1 MIYIEVV
8 FDILYLCT
16 VFYLGV
22 KLVQKRN
29 ESILFMI
36 FGLMA
41 LTLGF
46 GDMFHLIPRVMGHLT
61 SGLEDYTFY
70 LGLGKAITSY
80 TMVIFYLLVLYAYEK
95 RFNDKNNITRVII
108 ISLMI
113 IKTVLSM
120 LPQNEWLTNTATLEF
135 QIIRN
140 IPFVLIGIYL
150 VVLFFIKSKKEND
163 ITFMKIAIG
172 ISLSFLFYIPVVLF
186 APSIPAIGALM
197 MPKTL
202 AYVYV
207 IYVAYK
213 EI

>member
-8 FDILYLCT
+8 FDLLYLSV
-16 VFYLGV
+16 VFYLGY
-22 KLVQKRN
+22 KLMKKRN
-29 ESILFMI
+29 ENIQYLI

-46 GDMFHLIPRVMGHLT
+46 GDMFHLIPRVVGHLT
-61 SGLEDYTFY
+61 TGLDDYTFY

-80 TMVIFYLLVLYAYEK
+80 TMTFFYLLVLYAYEK
-95 RFNDKNNITRVII
+95 RFDAKNAFVRGIVVGLLLVKVI
-108 ISLMI
+108 
-113 IKTVLSM
+113 LSV
-120 LPQNEWLTNTATLEF
+120 LPQNEWLTNGATLEF

-140 IPFVLIGIYL
+140 IPFVMMGIYL
-150 VVLFFIKSKKEND
+150 VSIIFLDSIKEND
-163 ITFMKIAIG
+163 KPFMKIAIG

-186 APSIPAIGALM
+186 AQSVPAIGALM

-213 EI
+213 EL

>member
-1 MIYIEVV
+1 MGYIEVI
-8 FDILYLCT
+8 FDLLYLFT
-16 VFYLGV
+16 VFFLGV
-22 KLVQKRN
+22 ILVQKRSEN
-29 ESILFMI
+29 VLFLV

-46 GDMFHLIPRVMGHLT
+46 GDMFHLIPRVIGHLT
-61 SGLEDYTFY
+61 TGLDDYTYY

-80 TMVIFYLLVLYAYEK
+80 TMVIFYVLVLYAYEI
-95 RFNDKNNITRVII
+95 RFNNKNNLTRVII
-108 ISLMI
+108 SVFLIAKI
-113 IKTVLSM
+113 ILSM
-120 LPQNEWLTNTATLEF
+120 LPQNEWLTSTATLEF

-140 IPFVLIGIYL
+140 IPFVLMGVYL
-150 VVLFFIKSKKEND
+150 VTLFFITAKKQND
-163 ITFMKIAIG
+163 ITFKKIAIG

-186 APSIPAIGALM
+186 AQSIPAIGALM

>member
-1 MIYIEVV
+1 MIYIEVI
-8 FDILYLCT
+8 FDLLYLST

-22 KLVQKRN
+22 KLVQKRKEN
-29 ESILFMI
+29 RLFFI

-46 GDMFHLIPRVMGHLT
+46 GDMFHLIPRVVGHLT
-61 SGLEDYTFY
+61 TGLEDYTFY

-80 TMVIFYLLVLYAYEK
+80 TMVIFYMLVLYAYEI
-95 RFNDKNNITRVII
+95 RFNDKNIVTRVII
-108 ISLMI
+108 ISLMV

-140 IPFVLIGIYL
+140 IPFVLMGIYL
-150 VVLFFIKSKKEND
+150 VALFFVNARKED
-163 ITFMKIAIG
+163 DKAFMKIAIG

-186 APSIPAIGALM
+186 ASAVPAIGALM
-197 MPKTL
+197 MPKTI

-213 EI
+213 EL

>member
-1 MIYIEVV
+1 MGYIEVI
-8 FDILYLCT
+8 FDLLYLFT
-16 VFYLGV
+16 VFFLGV
-22 KLVQKRN
+22 ILVQKRSEN
-29 ESILFMI
+29 VLFLV

-46 GDMFHLIPRVMGHLT
+46 GDVFHLIPRVIGHLT
-61 SGLEDYTFY
+61 TGLDDYTYY

-80 TMVIFYLLVLYAYEK
+80 GMVIFYVLVLYAYEI
-95 RFNDKNNITRVII
+95 RFNNKNNLTRVII
-108 ISLMI
+108 SVFLIAKI
-113 IKTVLSM
+113 ILSM
-120 LPQNEWLTNTATLEF
+120 LPQNEWLTSTATLEF

-140 IPFVLIGIYL
+140 IPFVLMGVYL
-150 VVLFFIKSKKEND
+150 VTLFFITAKKEND
-163 ITFMKIAIG
+163 ITFKKIAIG

-186 APSIPAIGALM
+186 AQSIPAIGALM

>member
-8 FDILYLCT
+8 FDLLYLFT

-22 KLVQKRN
+22 KLVGKRSDN
-29 ESILFMI
+29 LLFLI

-46 GDMFHLIPRVMGHLT
+46 GDMFHLIPRIVGHLT
-61 SGLEDYTFY
+61 TGLEDYTFY

-80 TMVIFYLLVLYAYEK
+80 TMVLFYILVLYAYEK

-108 ISLMI
+108 VSLLVVKI
-113 IKTVLSM
+113 ILSM

-140 IPFVLIGIYL
+140 IPFVLMGLYL
-150 VVLFFIKSKKEND
+150 VILFFVKANKEND
-163 ITFMKIAIG
+163 TTFKKIAIG

>member
-8 FDILYLCT
+8 FDLLYLFT

-22 KLVQKRN
+22 KLVGKRSDN
-29 ESILFMI
+29 LLFLI

-46 GDMFHLIPRVMGHLT
+46 GDMFHLIPRIVGHLT
-61 SGLEDYTFY
+61 TGLEDYTFY

-80 TMVIFYLLVLYAYEK
+80 TMVLFYILVLYAYEK

-108 ISLMI
+108 VSLLVVKI
-113 IKTVLSM
+113 ILSM

-140 IPFVLIGIYL
+140 IPFVLMGLYL
-150 VVLFFIKSKKEND
+150 VILFFVKANKEND
-163 ITFMKIAIG
+163 NTFKKIAIG

>member
-8 FDILYLCT
+8 FDLLYLLA

-22 KLVQKRN
+22 KLVRKRN
-29 ESILFMI
+29 ENVLFLI

-46 GDMFHLIPRVMGHLT
+46 GDMFHLIPRVVGHLT
-61 SGLEDYTFY
+61 TGLEDYTFY

-113 IKTVLSM
+113 IKTVLSI
-120 LPQNEWLTNTATLEF
+120 LPQNEWLTNGATLEF

-150 VVLFFIKSKKEND
+150 VALFFIKSKKEND
-163 ITFMKIAIG
+163 KTFMKIAIG

>member
-1 MIYIEVV
+1 MGYIEIV
-8 FDILYLCT
+8 FDLLYLIT

-22 KLVQKRN
+22 KLVQKKN
-29 ESILFMI
+29 ENVLFFI

-46 GDMFHLIPRVMGHLT
+46 GDMFHLIPRVVGHLT
-61 SGLEDYTFY
+61 TGLDDYTFY

-80 TMVIFYLLVLYAYEK
+80 TMVIFYLLVLYAYEI
-95 RFNDKNNITRVII
+95 RFNDKNITTRII
-108 ISLMI
+108 IIILMI
-113 IKTVLSM
+113 AKTVLSM
-120 LPQNEWLTNTATLEF
+120 LPQNQWLTNTATLEF

-140 IPFVLIGIYL
+140 IPFVLMGIYL
-150 VVLFFIKSKKEND
+150 VALFFIKSRKEND
-163 ITFMKIAIG
+163 IPFMKIAIG

-186 APSIPAIGALM
+186 ASSVPAIGALM

>member
-1 MIYIEVV
+1 
-8 FDILYLCT
+8 
-16 VFYLGV
+16 V
-22 KLVQKRN
+22 KLVQKRKEN
-29 ESILFMI
+29 RLFFI

-46 GDMFHLIPRVMGHLT
+46 GDMFHLIPRVVGHLT
-61 SGLEDYTFY
+61 TGLEDYTFY

-80 TMVIFYLLVLYAYEK
+80 TMVIFYMLVLYAYEI
-95 RFNDKNNITRVII
+95 RFNDKNIVTRVII
-108 ISLMI
+108 ISLMV

-140 IPFVLIGIYL
+140 IPFVLMGIYL
-150 VVLFFIKSKKEND
+150 VALFFVNARKED
-163 ITFMKIAIG
+163 DKAFMKIAIG

-186 APSIPAIGALM
+186 ASAVPAIGALM
-197 MPKTL
+197 MPKTI

-213 EI
+213 EL

>member
-1 MIYIEVV
+1 MGYIEVV
-8 FDILYLCT
+8 FDLLYLFT

-22 KLVQKRN
+22 KLIQKR
-29 ESILFMI
+29 EVKRLYLV

-46 GDMFHLIPRVMGHLT
+46 GDMFHLIPRVIAHLT
-61 SGLEDYTFY
+61 TGLEDYTFY
-70 LGLGKAITSY
+70 LGLGKAITSF
-80 TMVIFYLLVLYAYEK
+80 TMVIFYLLVLLAYEI
-95 RFNDKNNITRVII
+95 RFNDKNMYTGII
-108 ISLMI
+108 V
-113 IKTVLSM
+113 TVLLLAKIVLSL

-140 IPFVLIGIYL
+140 IPFVLMGIYL
-150 VVLFFIKSKKEND
+150 VTIFIIKAQKEKD
-163 ITFMKIAIG
+163 IPFIKIAIG
-172 ISLSFLFYIPVVLF
+172 IALSFLFYIPVVLF
-186 APSIPAIGALM
+186 ASTFPPVGALM

>member
-1 MIYIEVV
+1 MVYIEVV
-8 FDILYLCT
+8 FDLLYLFT

-22 KLVQKRN
+22 KLVQKRTEN
-29 ESILFMI
+29 ILYLI

-46 GDMFHLIPRVMGHLT
+46 GDMFHLLPRVFAQLT
-61 SGLEDYTFY
+61 TGLDDYTFY
-70 LGLGKAITSY
+70 LGLGKAITSF
-80 TMVIFYLLVLYAYEK
+80 TMVFFYMLVLYAYEI
-95 RFNDKNNITRVII
+95 RFNDKNTLTRII
-108 ISLMI
+108 VISLML
-113 IKTVLSM
+113 IKIVLSL
-120 LPQNEWLTNTATLEF
+120 LPQNEWLTSTATLEF
-135 QIIRN
+135 LIIRN
-140 IPFVLIGIYL
+140 IPFLLMGIYL
-150 VVLFFIKSKKEND
+150 VTLFFIKGIKEKD
-163 ITFMKIAIG
+163 IPFIKIAIG

-186 APSIPAIGALM
+186 SSAVPAIGALM

>member
-1 MIYIEVV
+1 MVYFEVV
-8 FDILYLCT
+8 FDLLYLFT

-29 ESILFMI
+29 ENILYLI

-46 GDMFHLIPRVMGHLT
+46 GDMFHLIPRVVAQLT
-61 SGLEDYTFY
+61 TGLDDYTFY
-70 LGLGKAITSY
+70 LGLGKAITSF
-80 TMVIFYLLVLYAYEK
+80 TMVFFYMLVLYAYEI
-95 RFNDKNNITRVII
+95 RFNDKNITTRIII
-108 ISLMI
+108 ISLML
-113 IKTVLSM
+113 IKVILSL
-120 LPQNEWLTNTATLEF
+120 LPQNEWLTNTATVEF

-140 IPFVLIGIYL
+140 IPFVLMGIYL
-150 VVLFFIKSKKEND
+150 VVMFFMKAMEKKD
-163 ITFMKIAIG
+163 IPFMKIAIG

-186 APSIPAIGALM
+186 APVIPAIGALM

-207 IYVAYK
+207 IWVAYK

>member
-1 MIYIEVV
+1 MVYIEVV
-8 FDILYLCT
+8 FDLLYLSA
-16 VFYLGV
+16 VFCLGV
-22 KLVQKRN
+22 LLVRKRREN
-29 ESILFMI
+29 NLYLI

-46 GDMFHLIPRVMGHLT
+46 GDMFHLIPRVVAQLT
-61 SGLEDYTFY
+61 TGLEDYTFY
-70 LGLGKAITSY
+70 LGLGKAITSF
-80 TMVIFYLLVLYAYEK
+80 TMVLFYMLVLYAYEI
-95 RFNDKNNITRVII
+95 RFDAKNIVTRIIVIT
-108 ISLMI
+108 LMI
-113 IKTVLSM
+113 IKIILSL

-140 IPFVLIGIYL
+140 IPFVLMGIYL
-150 VVLFFIKSKKEND
+150 VVLFIIKSRNEND
-163 ITFMKIAIG
+163 IPFMKIAIG

-207 IYVAYK
+207 IYTAYK
-213 EI
+213 DI

>member
-1 MIYIEVV
+1 MIYIEIV
-8 FDILYLCT
+8 FDLLYLFT

-22 KLVQKRN
+22 LLVRKRDEN
-29 ESILFMI
+29 ILYFI

-46 GDMFHLIPRVMGHLT
+46 GDMFHLIPRVVGHLT
-61 SGLEDYTFY
+61 TGLEDYTYY
-70 LGLGKAITSY
+70 LGLGKAITSF
-80 TMVIFYLLVLYAYEK
+80 TMVFFYMLVLYAYEK
-95 RFNDKNNITRVII
+95 RFDAKNTTTRII
-108 ISLMI
+108 VVVLMI
-113 IKTVLSM
+113 IKVILSL

-140 IPFVLIGIYL
+140 IPFVLMGIYL
-150 VVLFFIKSKKEND
+150 VVLFIIKARKEND
-163 ITFMKIAIG
+163 MPFMKIAIG

-186 APSIPAIGALM
+186 ASSIPAIGALM

>member
-1 MIYIEVV
+1 MKYIEVV
-8 FDILYLCT
+8 FDLLYLFT

-22 KLVQKRN
+22 KLVNKKSEN
-29 ESILFMI
+29 KLFYI

-46 GDMFHLIPRVMGHLT
+46 GDMFHLIPRVIGQLT
-61 SGLEDYTFY
+61 TGLEDYTFY
-70 LGLGKAITSY
+70 LGLGKAITSF
-80 TMVIFYLLVLYAYEK
+80 TMVFFYILVLLAYEI
-95 RFNDKNNITRVII
+95 RFNDKNNITRII
-108 ISLMI
+108 VGLLLV
-113 IKTVLSM
+113 IKTILSL

-140 IPFVLIGIYL
+140 IPFVLMGIYL
-150 VVLFFIKSKKEND
+150 VALFFIKSKQEKD
-163 ITFMKIAIG
+163 SVFLKIAIG

-186 APSIPAIGALM
+186 AQSIPAIGALM

>member
-1 MIYIEVV
+1 MVYIEVI
-8 FDILYLCT
+8 FDLLYLCT

-22 KLVQKRN
+22 KLVQKRDKN
-29 ESILFMI
+29 ILYLI

-46 GDMFHLIPRVMGHLT
+46 GDMFHLIPRVIAHLT
-61 SGLEDYTFY
+61 TGLEDYTFY
-70 LGLGKAITSY
+70 LGLGKAITSF
-80 TMVIFYLLVLYAYEK
+80 TMVIFYLLVLYAYEI

-108 ISLMI
+108 SALMLVKI
-113 IKTVLSM
+113 VLSL
-120 LPQNEWLTNTATLEF
+120 LPQNEWLTNGATLEF

-150 VVLFFIKSKKEND
+150 VVLFLVKAKNEND
-163 ITFMKIAIG
+163 TTFKKIAIG
-172 ISLSFLFYIPVVLF
+172 IALSFGFYIPVVLF
-186 APSIPAIGALM
+186 ATSVPAIGALM

-207 IYVAYK
+207 IYIAYK

>member
-1 MIYIEVV
+1 DL
-8 FDILYLCT
+8 FYLFS

-29 ESILFMI
+29 DNILYLI

-46 GDMFHLIPRVMGHLT
+46 GDMFHLIPRIVGHLT
-61 SGLEDYTFY
+61 TGLDDYTYY
-70 LGLGKAITSY
+70 LGLGKAITSF
-80 TMVIFYLLVLYAYEK
+80 TMVFFYILVLYAYEK
-95 RFNDKNNITRVII
+95 RFNVKKVLTRLII
-108 ISLMI
+108 VTLLI
-113 IKTVLSM
+113 IKIILSI

-140 IPFVLIGIYL
+140 IPFVLMGIYL
-150 VVLFFIKSKKEND
+150 VVLFIVKSTKEND
-163 ITFMKIAIG
+163 IPFLKIAIG
-172 ISLSFLFYIPVVLF
+172 ILLSFLFYIPVVLF
-186 APSIPAIGALM
+186 ASKIPAIGALM

-207 IYVAYK
+207 IYIAYK
-213 EI
+213 EM

>member
-8 FDILYLCT
+8 FDLLYLT
-16 VFYLGV
+16 SVFYLGV
-22 KLVQKRN
+22 LLVRKRAEN
-29 ESILFMI
+29 NLYLI

-46 GDMFHLIPRVMGHLT
+46 GDMFHLIPRVVGHLT
-61 SGLEDYTFY
+61 TGLEDYTYY
-70 LGLGKAITSY
+70 LGLGKAITSF
-80 TMVIFYLLVLYAYEK
+80 TMVIFYMLVLYAYEI
-95 RFNDKNNITRVII
+95 RFDAKNIATRIIVIT
-108 ISLMI
+108 LMI
-113 IKTVLSM
+113 IKVILSL
-120 LPQNEWLTNTATLEF
+120 LPQNEWFTNTATLEF

-140 IPFVLIGIYL
+140 IPFVLMGIYL
-150 VVLFFIKSKKEND
+150 VVLFIIKARKEND
-163 ITFMKIAIG
+163 IPFMKIAIG

-186 APSIPAIGALM
+186 APAVPAVGALM

-207 IYVAYK
+207 IYVAFK

>member
-8 FDILYLCT
+8 FDLLYLSV
-16 VFYLGV
+16 VFYLGY
-22 KLVQKRN
+22 KLMKKRN
-29 ESILFMI
+29 ENIQYLI

-46 GDMFHLIPRVMGHLT
+46 GDMFHLIPRVVGHLT
-61 SGLEDYTFY
+61 TGLDDYTFY

-80 TMVIFYLLVLYAYEK
+80 TMTFFYLLVLYAYEK
-95 RFNDKNNITRVII
+95 RFDTKNAFVRVIVVGLLLLKVI
-108 ISLMI
+108 
-113 IKTVLSM
+113 LSV
-120 LPQNEWLTNTATLEF
+120 LPQNEWLTSGATVEF

-140 IPFVLIGIYL
+140 IPFVMMGIYL
-150 VVLFFIKSKKEND
+150 VSIIFIDSLKED
-163 ITFMKIAIG
+163 DKPFMKIAIG
-172 ISLSFLFYIPVVLF
+172 ILLSFLFYLPVIIF
-186 APSIPAIGALM
+186 AQSVPAIGALM

-213 EI
+213 EL

>member
-1 MIYIEVV
+1 MEYFEVV
-8 FDILYLCT
+8 FDLLYLLT

-22 KLVQKRN
+22 RLVQKRVDN
-29 ESILFMI
+29 ILYLI

-46 GDMFHLIPRVMGHLT
+46 GDMFHLIPRVIGHLT
-61 SGLEDYTFY
+61 TGLDDYTFY
-70 LGLGKAITSY
+70 LGLGKAITSF
-80 TMVIFYLLVLYAYEK
+80 TMVFFYLLVLSAYEK
-95 RFNDKNNITRVII
+95 RYNVKNIKTRII
-108 ISLMI
+108 IGTLMI
-113 IKTVLSM
+113 IKVILSL

-140 IPFVLIGIYL
+140 VPFVIIGIYL
-150 VVLFFIKSKKEND
+150 VIMVFIKARKTND
-163 ITFMKIAIG
+163 VPFMKIAIG

-186 APSIPAIGALM
+186 ATTYPAVGALM

-207 IYVAYK
+207 IYVAYE

>member
-8 FDILYLCT
+8 FDLLYLFT

-22 KLVQKRN
+22 KLVGKRSDN
-29 ESILFMI
+29 LLFLI

-46 GDMFHLIPRVMGHLT
+46 GDMFHLIPRIVGHLT
-61 SGLEDYTFY
+61 TGLEDYTFY

-80 TMVIFYLLVLYAYEK
+80 TMVLFYILVLYAYEK

-108 ISLMI
+108 VSLLVVKI
-113 IKTVLSM
+113 ILSM

-140 IPFVLIGIYL
+140 IPFVLMGLYL
-150 VVLFFIKSKKEND
+150 VILFFVKAYKEND
-163 ITFMKIAIG
+163 TTFKKIAIG

>member
-1 MIYIEVV
+1 MGYIEVI
-8 FDILYLCT
+8 FDLLYLFT
-16 VFYLGV
+16 VFFLGV
-22 KLVQKRN
+22 ILVQKRSEN
-29 ESILFMI
+29 VLFLV

-46 GDMFHLIPRVMGHLT
+46 GDMFHLIPRVIGHLT
-61 SGLEDYTFY
+61 TGLDDYTYY

-80 TMVIFYLLVLYAYEK
+80 TMVIFYVLVLYAYEI
-95 RFNDKNNITRVII
+95 RFNNKNNLTRVII
-108 ISLMI
+108 SVFLIAKI
-113 IKTVLSM
+113 ILSM
-120 LPQNEWLTNTATLEF
+120 LPQNEWLTSTATLEF

-140 IPFVLIGIYL
+140 IPFVLMGVYL
-150 VVLFFIKSKKEND
+150 VTLFFITAKKEND
-163 ITFMKIAIG
+163 ITFKKIAIG

-186 APSIPAIGALM
+186 AQSIPAIGALM

-213 EI
+213 EL

>member
-1 MIYIEVV
+1 
-8 FDILYLCT
+8 
-16 VFYLGV
+16 
-22 KLVQKRN
+22 
-29 ESILFMI
+29 
-36 FGLMA
+36 MA

-46 GDMFHLIPRVMGHLT
+46 GDMFHLIPRVVGHLT
-61 SGLEDYTFY
+61 TGLEDYTFY

-80 TMVIFYLLVLYAYEK
+80 TMVIFYMLVLYAYEI
-95 RFNDKNNITRVII
+95 RFNDKNIVTRVII
-108 ISLMI
+108 ISLMV

-140 IPFVLIGIYL
+140 IPFVLMGIYL
-150 VVLFFIKSKKEND
+150 VALFFVNARKED
-163 ITFMKIAIG
+163 DKAFMKIAIG

-186 APSIPAIGALM
+186 ASAVPAIGALM
-197 MPKTL
+197 MPKTI

-213 EI
+213 EL

>member
-8 FDILYLCT
+8 FDLLYLFA

-22 KLVQKRN
+22 LLVRKRN
-29 ESILFMI
+29 ENILYFI

-46 GDMFHLIPRVMGHLT
+46 GDMFHLIPRVVGHLT
-61 SGLEDYTFY
+61 TGLEDYTYY
-70 LGLGKAITSY
+70 LGLGKAITSF
-80 TMVIFYLLVLYAYEK
+80 TMVFFYMLVLYAYEK
-95 RFNDKNNITRVII
+95 RFDAKNTTTRII
-108 ISLMI
+108 VVTLMI
-113 IKTVLSM
+113 IKVILSL

-140 IPFVLIGIYL
+140 IPFVLMGIYL
-150 VVLFFIKSKKEND
+150 VVLFIIKARKEND
-163 ITFMKIAIG
+163 IPFMKIAIG

-202 AYVYV
+202 SYVYV